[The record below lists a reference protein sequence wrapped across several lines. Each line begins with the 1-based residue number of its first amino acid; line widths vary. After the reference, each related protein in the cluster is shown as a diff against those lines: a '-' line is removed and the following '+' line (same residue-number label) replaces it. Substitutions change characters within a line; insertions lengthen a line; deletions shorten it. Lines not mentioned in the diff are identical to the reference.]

1 MGGQKTLRSYWRNYF
16 EQTDGF
22 VWVVDSADSRRLQD
36 CAEELHKLLLE
47 ERLAGA
53 TLLIFANKQDVVGSL
68 GAAEI
73 EKVMRLND
81 LGSRHWKVVPCS
93 AVTGEGLDDGL
104 GWLVG
109 DIASRIFL
117 LE

>member
-1 MGGQKTLRSYWRNYF
+1 MQ
-16 EQTDGF
+16 
-22 VWVVDSADSRRLQD
+22 
-36 CAEELHKLLLE
+36 ELHKLLLE

-53 TLLIFANKQDVVGSL
+53 TLLIFANKQDVD
-68 GAAEI
+68 GALTASEI
-73 EKVMRLND
+73 EKVLRLGD
-81 LGSRHWKVVPCS
+81 LGARHWKVVACS
-93 AVTGEGLDDGL
+93 AVTGSGLDNGF

>member
-16 EQTDGF
+16 EATDGL
-22 VWVVDSADSRRLQD
+22 VWVVDAADARRMAD
-36 CAEELHKLLLE
+36 TAAELHKLLQE

-53 TLLIFANKQDVVGSL
+53 TLLVLANKQDVAGAVGAEAAQAALRL
-68 GAAEI
+68 G
-73 EKVMRLND
+73 D
-81 LGSRHWKVVPCS
+81 LGSRHWRVVGCS
-93 AVTGEGLDDGL
+93 GATGEGLDEAF